1 MEKGFCS
8 ACGAEVVVSSVFC
21 HQCGHRLS
29 DAAEPRDF
37 DPDSAADDDTPAAE
51 VRDNRDHFR
60 PRGRGV
66 DDPEVDIWQGGYSF
80 KATLPALIGVG
91 LLGLIATIATA
102 ILAPGPFFLIPLGL
116 WLLGELFV
124 LMHFGY
130 MRLKIKYRLTSQRF
144 EHELGVLRRVTDR
157 IEVIDVDDVTVEQ
170 GLIDRMFGTGKI
182 HLAGSDRTHPEIVL
196 VGIDEVRSVAEL
208 IDKARRKERV
218 RRGLHIEAV

>member
-1 MEKGFCS
+1 MENGYCS

-29 DAAEPRDF
+29 DAAEPRAF
-37 DPDSAADDDTPAAE
+37 DAGSTAQDDSPAAE
-51 VRDNRDHFR
+51 VRDNREQMR

-66 DDPEVDIWQGGYSF
+66 DDPEVDLWQGGYSF

-102 ILAPGPFFLIPLGL
+102 FLAPGPFFLIPIGL
-116 WLLGELFV
+116 LLVGELFV
-124 LMHFGY
+124 LIHYGY
-130 MRLKIKYRLTSQRF
+130 MRLKLKYRLTSQRF
-144 EHELGVLRRVTDR
+144 EHEIGVLRRVTDR

-182 HLAGSDRTHPEIVL
+182 HLTGSDRTHPEIVL
-196 VGIDEVRSVAEL
+196 VGIDEVRTVAEQ

-218 RRGLHIEAV
+218 RRGLHIEAI